1 MRASSEETDSILRPM
16 ESNASSFVVV
26 WRGDEQEGGEVNFGD
41 FLDFGI
47 DGLCFIGEGEF
58 AFDESESASVA

>member
-1 MRASSEETDSILRPM
+1 M

-26 WRGDEQEGGEVNFGD
+26 WRGDEQEGWKVNFGD

-47 DGLCFIGEGEF
+47 DGLGFIGEGEF
-58 AFDESESASVA
+58 AFDESESASVARFG